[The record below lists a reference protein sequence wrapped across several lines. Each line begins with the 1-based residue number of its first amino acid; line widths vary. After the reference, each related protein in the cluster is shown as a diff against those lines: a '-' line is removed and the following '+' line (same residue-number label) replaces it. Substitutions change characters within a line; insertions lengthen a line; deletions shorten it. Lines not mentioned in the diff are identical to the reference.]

1 MTRLCSTTNSDQ
13 TIAEPIRLT
22 IDDAVSAKGATPTQ
36 RPLAMTIDDITETR
50 YGTTQHMHWPV
61 DEDTR
66 RRLAAIITSDI
77 RQQPE
82 KSPAP
87 PSRWLRW

>member
-1 MTRLCSTTNSDQ
+1 MPTNPLHLVINGCCTWCKGPHD
-13 TIAEPIRLT
+13 PGPLT
-22 IDDAVSAKGATPTQ
+22 
-36 RPLAMTIDDITETR
+36 MTIEDIHQTR
-50 YGTTQHMHWPV
+50 HTQPSQHMHWPV